1 MNAII
6 DMPVLFQ
13 DQDIAFTFEA
23 PALKD
28 AGLLVHGFTAQE
40 KLFELSEVVIELVSD
55 DPKID
60 INALLDTPATLTIH
74 HKYAGIRHFS
84 GIIADM
90 ARRDEGLHRTF
101 YTVVLMPALGRLAHG
116 SDSRIFQQKSVP
128 EIIAEVLKESRVEDM
143 RFVLEGTHVAREY
156 CVQYNETHLD
166 FVRRIAAEEG
176 IWFFFTSGENGQNQ
190 VTFIDTPMIV
200 PKLKEMPELEYN
212 ANPGGVAKGVFCR
225 SFTFR
230 ERLRAT
236 SFTQRE
242 RLFTNPGY
250 SQEHRADRQADNG
263 TKGDYDLYNYPGG
276 YKYDNAG
283 KPFTKTQIEAVRVEA
298 TTGEGRTNAPA
309 LTPGRKVRLTEH
321 PNEDCNVFWHLLTV
335 THVGEQPQALK
346 EEAGAGATTYANRFL
361 AMPADLNYAPPK
373 QPKPKA
379 DGPEIATVS
388 GPEGEEIYCDDWGR
402 VKLSYPWD
410 RRSKDN
416 EHSSVWT
423 RVTSSSAGGT
433 FGEVILPRVKQEV
446 LVSYMGGDPDQPII
460 TGRSY
465 NALNLPPYKLPE
477 HKTRTVWRSQTHK
490 GKGYNELRFEDE
502 NDRQEVYVYAQK
514 DRNEKTNNHHSERI
528 NNNWVQSV
536 GHNKGIEVGNNLTEI
551 IDGNME
557 LRVGPGNT
565 GTLTPSSASRE
576 TQGIGTT
583 AEALGRPETSEKG
596 NGNLSIAVEQNK
608 NQSIGANHDEDVR
621 VNKNTTVGRDY
632 NVTVKRTIEINAG
645 DRIILNC
652 GQSRIVM
659 TEDGTVTISAK
670 NIITTGDENI
680 KMFSDVVKVN

>member
-6 DMPVLFQ
+6 DIPVLYQ

-23 PALKD
+23 SALKD
-28 AGLLVHGFTAQE
+28 GQLLVHGFTAE
-40 KLFELSEVVIELVSD
+40 ERLFDLSQIDIELVSD
-55 DPKID
+55 DPKLD
-60 INALLDTPATLTIH
+60 LNALLDTPATLTIH

-128 EIIAEVLKESRVEDM
+128 EIIAEVLKENRVEDM
-143 RFVLEGTHVAREY
+143 RFVLEGAHVAREY

-166 FVRRIAAEEG
+166 FIRRIAAEEG
-176 IWFFFTSGENGQNQ
+176 IWFFFTSGEIGQNQ

-200 PKLKEMPELEYN
+200 PKLRDMPELEYN

-225 SFTFR
+225 SFTYR

-263 TKGDYDLYNYPGG
+263 AKGNYDLYNYPGG
-276 YKYDNAG
+276 YKKDVAG
-283 KPFTKTQIEAVRVEA
+283 KPFTRSQLEAVRVEA

-309 LTPGRKVRLTEH
+309 LTPGYKVMLTEH
-321 PNEDCNVFWHLLTV
+321 PNDDCNVFWHLLSV
-335 THVGEQPQALK
+335 SHEGEQPQALK
-346 EEAGAGATTYANRFL
+346 EEAGTGSTTYANRFL

-433 FGEVILPRVKQEV
+433 FGEVILPRINQEV
-446 LVSYMGGDPDQPII
+446 LVDYVRGDPDQPIV

-502 NDRQEVYVYAQK
+502 NDRQEVYVHAQK
-514 DRNEKTNNHHSERI
+514 DRNEKTNNNHSERI

-536 GHNKGIEVGNNLTEI
+536 GHNKGIEVGNNLTEVI
-551 IDGNME
+551 GGDMA
-557 LRVGPGNT
+557 LYVGPTQKGMFTPTGADRMVDGIPGTPYGLGDKGT
-565 GTLTPSSASRE
+565 GTGEGSMQVS
-576 TQGIGTT
+576 I
-583 AEALGRPETSEKG
+583 EK
-596 NGNLSIAVEQNK
+596 NRNE
-608 NQSIGANHDEDVR
+608 SIGNNDSQLVQNTKNVNVLKSYYLDVGEELVITAGKR
-621 VNKNTTVGRDY
+621 ILLKSGDSVIVLNSDGSIHINGKQLSH
-632 NVTVKRTIEINAG
+632 NV
-645 DRIILNC
+645 DQL
-652 GQSRIVM
+652 
-659 TEDGTVTISAK
+659 
-670 NIITTGDENI
+670 I
-680 KMFSDVVKVN
+680 KLLSDVVKVN